1 MAAAAPPPA
10 LAGAP
15 RLRRVSPSP
24 TALSPAIWAAAEAGD
39 THVVL
44 QLFDAEGYR
53 DIDAR

>member
-1 MAAAAPPPA
+1 MAAAAPPP

-15 RLRRVSPSP
+15 QGLRRMSPAP

-39 THVVL
+39 TVRVL
-44 QLFDAEGYR
+44 QLFEAEGYR